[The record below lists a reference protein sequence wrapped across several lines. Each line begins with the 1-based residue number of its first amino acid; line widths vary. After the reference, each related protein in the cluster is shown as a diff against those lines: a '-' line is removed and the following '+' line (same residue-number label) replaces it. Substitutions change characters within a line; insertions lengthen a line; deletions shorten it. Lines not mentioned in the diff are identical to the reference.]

1 MIHEIKFSHW
11 KSFRE
16 ATLYFDPLAV
26 LIGTNAS
33 GKSNAIDALDFLARI
48 AQSKN
53 LAECLQTTA
62 NGDSFRGGTDWVA
75 LRGQAQFSLSV
86 LVSSDTDADVDY
98 RYDITVK
105 PAPRPIII
113 AESLQRIKRT
123 KRAKREYPLKL
134 FWTEPCADEEPAIR
148 ARLYNTK
155 NGTPRD
161 MQRGL
166 PVLTQLHL
174 SSSSIKSA
182 DISHGVRAVWDSL
195 SRLFILN
202 PIPSHMR
209 TFSAKAERLAQD
221 ASNLAGVLAALPE
234 ARKAD
239 VEKTI
244 LGYVKDLPEKD
255 ILSLSAELYGPFKSD
270 AMLVCDEG
278 WDHGKDPLRVDSR
291 AMSDGTLRFI
301 AITAALLTLP
311 EKTQLVI
318 EEVDNGLHPSRS
330 ALLLRM
336 VREIGAA
343 RRIDVLVSTHNPA
356 LLDALGPEM
365 VPFVVVAHR
374 EGADGGSKLTLL
386 EDIKSL
392 PKLLSGGPLGAV
404 AASGALENSL
414 KREADDDLH

>member
-1 MIHEIKFSHW
+1 MIKEIKLTHW
-11 KSFRE
+11 KSFRD

-48 AQSKN
+48 AQSKD
-53 LAECLQTTA
+53 LAECLQTTS

-75 LRGQAQFSLSV
+75 LRGQTQFSLAV
-86 LVSSDTDADVDY
+86 LVQSDTDDGVDY
-98 RYDITVK
+98 RYEITVK
-105 PAPRPIII
+105 PAPRPLII
-113 AESLQRIKRT
+113 AESLQRLKHPKRSKKET
-123 KRAKREYPLKL
+123 ALNL
-134 FWTEPCADEEPAIR
+134 FWTEPYADNEPAIT

-161 MQRGL
+161 MQRGM
-166 PVLTQLHL
+166 PVLTQLQL
-174 SSSSIKSA
+174 SSTSIKSA
-182 DISHGVRAVWDSL
+182 DVSTGVRTVWDAL

-209 TFSAKAERLAQD
+209 TFSAKSEKLTQD

-234 ARKAD
+234 PRKAE
-239 VEKTI
+239 VEATI

-255 ILSLSAELYGPFKSD
+255 ILSLKAELYGPFKSD

-278 WDHGKDPLRVDSR
+278 WEPGQPPLQVDSR

-330 ALLLRM
+330 QLLLQM
-336 VREIGAA
+336 VREIGTA
-343 RRIDVLVSTHNPA
+343 RKIDVLVSTHNPA

-365 VPFVVVAHR
+365 IPFVVVAHR
-374 EGADGGSKLTLL
+374 DATDGGSKLTLL

-392 PKLLSGGPLGAV
+392 PKLLAGGLLGTV
-404 AASGALENSL
+404 ATSGALENTL
-414 KREADDDLH
+414 NREAGNDL